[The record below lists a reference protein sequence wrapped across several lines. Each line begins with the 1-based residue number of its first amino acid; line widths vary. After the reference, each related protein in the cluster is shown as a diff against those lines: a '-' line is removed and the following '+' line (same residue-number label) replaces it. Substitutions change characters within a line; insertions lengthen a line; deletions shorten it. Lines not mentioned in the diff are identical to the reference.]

1 MTDMPKKL
9 RLAVLASGGGTNL
22 QSMIDRCAEGSM
34 AAEVAVVLSDRPD
47 ANALNRAEKAGI
59 PAFCVDYKSYM
70 GLEVTEEVLGNLP
83 ISLEELDRSQQI
95 LKAPDS
101 LQRLRRLARLIL
113 AERGLTDIIDRF
125 RPDYICLA
133 GFMRLVTPYFIGHFN
148 SSGAHRII
156 NIHPALLPS
165 FPGTRGY
172 EDTFI
177 YGCKWGG
184 ITIHFV
190 DEGEDTGPIIA
201 QAVYPVFPGD
211 RIEQVR
217 ARGLRLEY
225 EMYAQVINWL
235 ACNHI
240 ELEALPSGRLHV
252 QVSDPQ
258 YADILKKWVRLSF
271 AQPNS

>member
-22 QSMIDRCAEGSM
+22 QSMIDRSADGSITAEI
-34 AAEVAVVLSDRPD
+34 AVVLSDRPD
-47 ANALNRAEKAGI
+47 SPALERAEKAGI
-59 PAFCVDYKSYM
+59 PAFCVNYKSYM
-70 GLEVTEEVLGNLP
+70 SLEITEEVLGDLP
-83 ISLEELDRSQQI
+83 ISLEELDSKQQI

-101 LQRLRRLARLIL
+101 LQRLKRLARLML
-113 AERGLTDIIDRF
+113 AERELTDIIDRF
-125 RPDYICLA
+125 RPDYVCLA

-148 SSGAHRII
+148 SSGGHRII

-172 EDTFI
+172 EDTFV

-201 QAVYPVFPGD
+201 QAVYPILPNDKV
-211 RIEQVR
+211 EQVR

-235 ACNHI
+235 AGDNI
-240 ELEALPSGRLHV
+240 KLEALPSGRLHV
-252 QVSDPQ
+252 LVSDPR
-258 YADILKKWVRLSF
+258 YADILQSWVQISF